1 MQFWTATLP
10 ILFVCLFLLCRCS
23 MSIPM
28 SFVKRTIRTLEF
40 NNIIHLT
47 NTCGTTIQMLRI
59 VHLEVLENSTN
70 THHHQLNAHAQFTLH
85 SAFRIISAFSI
96 RCHPSLFYSV
106 YKSTAIV
113 DCRRQKLQRMT
124 LHLSTT
130 HFQLYIYTLSIRF
143 DPIFPYKYSSVLH
156 YFFST
161 HMHSNCCFVFYK
173 TSMHITLW
181 SRYITCATI
190 SWAPAFQLQLVF
202 VSILLLLYI
211 FSVLRACS
219 FHIIFPMFHI
229 YPKQNASRW
238 QDPSSIVT

>member
-156 YFFST
+156 YFFLLICT
-161 HMHSNCCFVFYK
+161 QIVALYFIRPQC
-173 TSMHITLW
+173 
-181 SRYITCATI
+181 
-190 SWAPAFQLQLVF
+190 
-202 VSILLLLYI
+202 ILLYEVDILLARQYPERQHFNCSLYSFP
-211 FSVLRACS
+211 FSCCSIYLACYVHVH
-219 FHIIFPMFHI
+219 FI
-229 YPKQNASRW
+229 
-238 QDPSSIVT
+238 